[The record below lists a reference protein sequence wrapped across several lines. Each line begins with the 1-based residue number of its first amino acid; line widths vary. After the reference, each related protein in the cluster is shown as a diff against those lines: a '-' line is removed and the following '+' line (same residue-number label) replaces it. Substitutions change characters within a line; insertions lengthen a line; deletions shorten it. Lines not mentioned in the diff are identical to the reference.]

1 MRAHAL
7 EKNYTLNEYTLK
19 RLTSEGIEKCDKN
32 FMIHDTRT
40 RTHTYTRVYIY
51 TYIYMCD
58 AGTPGEAEKITCEED
73 IFRILELP
81 YKKPKDRNS

>member
-32 FMIHDTRT
+32 FMIHAHA
-40 RTHTYTRVYIY
+40 RTHAHTHTRVYIY
-51 TYIYMCD
+51 TYIYVCVMQ
-58 AGTPGEAEKITCEED
+58 ELQERQKKLHVKKIFFE
-73 IFRILELP
+73 F
-81 YKKPKDRNS
+81 

>member
-32 FMIHDTRT
+32 FMIHAHA
-40 RTHTYTRVYIY
+40 RTHTHVCIYIH
-51 TYIYMCD
+51 IYM
-58 AGTPGEAEKITCEED
+58 
-73 IFRILELP
+73 
-81 YKKPKDRNS
+81 YV